1 MIAAGVAQVSGGSKR
16 STRLFRK
23 SATHRLLTLSTTV
36 TREPTGYRAYLMEAE
51 FTTKT
56 GHPYK
61 LSTEAR
67 VTPDTQPQPAK

>member
-1 MIAAGVAQVSGGSKR
+1 MWRANPGRTA
-16 STRLFRK
+16 STKIERP
-23 SATHRLLTLSTTV
+23 A
-36 TREPTGYRAYLMEAE
+36 TGYRAYLMEAE

-67 VTPDTQPQPAK
+67 VTPDTTPQP